1 MLSFLIGFMG
11 TGKTTLG
18 KAVAESANRRFVD
31 LDHFIESVEKR
42 TIREIFAEEGEDYF
56 RQLEQDSL
64 RKLAEIA
71 PEDTL
76 IACGGGTP
84 CYGDNMKLM
93 NELGQTIYLK
103 TSPEVLTERL
113 RLQKEERPLIRAIPD
128 EELIHFIRNLLT
140 EREQF
145 YLQATHILDGNRLTI
160 DGLLELIIR

>member
-18 KAVAESANRRFVD
+18 KAVAAAAKRRFVD

-42 TIREIFAEEGEDYF
+42 SIKEIFAEEGEAYF
-56 RQLEQDSL
+56 RQLEQNSL
-64 RKLAEIA
+64 DKLAEIA
-71 PEDTL
+71 PENTL

-84 CYGDNMKLM
+84 CYGNNMERM
-93 NELGQTIYLK
+93 NELGQTVYLK

-113 RLQKEERPLIRAIPD
+113 RLQKAERPLIRAVPD

-140 EREQF
+140 ERESF
-145 YLQATHILDGNRLTI
+145 YLQATHILEGEQLTV
-160 DGLLELIIR
+160 DGLLEVLD